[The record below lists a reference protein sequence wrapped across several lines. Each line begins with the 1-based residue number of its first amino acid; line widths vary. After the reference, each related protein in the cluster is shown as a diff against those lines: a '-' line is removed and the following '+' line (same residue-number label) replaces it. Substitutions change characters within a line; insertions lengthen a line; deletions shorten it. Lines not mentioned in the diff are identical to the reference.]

1 VNQRGRNKRG
11 FTLIELLVVVAIIML
26 LAAMLFPAYQYAR
39 EVARKTKAKSEVKQL
54 EVAFKAIQS
63 DFRVWSQVGISG
75 IPDVDGRDVDFEVV
89 QFLQGG
95 NSRGVIYMEFDGSS
109 TNSAGKFVDPWY
121 DATRAPNDNNIY
133 QVALGSQGYIT
144 PYSGSQVYRE
154 IGAWSRG
161 KDGSDTGAA
170 AQKDNVTSW

>member
-63 DFRVWSQVGISG
+63 DFRGWST
-75 IPDVDGRDVDFEVV
+75 IPAFPALPGGREVDSTYV